1 MARKIV
7 GDAVLFM
14 VVDKMNFSGACVGI
28 LFYGVSTQAFSIDR
42 SCGGRNFG
50 AILWSGGLLCGGI
63 IAFALVR
70 GQHVC
75 RLVVC

>member
-1 MARKIV
+1 
-7 GDAVLFM
+7 
-14 VVDKMNFSGACVGI
+14 MNFSGACVGI

-70 GQHVC
+70 GFVGHFFFADFFANRSLDGEC
-75 RLVVC
+75 RHR